1 VRDDSDPK
9 EFEMTATRSD
19 RVRQFTVTV
28 SGITC
33 VVGTL
38 VGIGVLGTRVEDSA
52 GGSLSADATLLAPAS
67 TAFTIWSAIYAG
79 LAAFTVWQWLPRA
92 ATSRRIRS
100 VGWLAAASMLLN
112 AAWLLVVQQGW
123 LWASVGVI
131 VALLAVLAV
140 LVKRLSAE
148 QAGSTAEKVV
158 VDGTF
163 GLYLGWVCVATAAN
177 IAATIA
183 AEGIRPVR
191 AVSEGIAVLVL
202 LLVGAVGV
210 MLAVVLGGR
219 IAVTAAIVWGL
230 AWIAVGRTTAS
241 PDSTTT
247 AITAGAVAV
256 LIVAATAAA
265 RLRGRPRP
273 AAGDASYPGPRSW
286 VRRRRA

>member
-1 VRDDSDPK
+1 
-9 EFEMTATRSD
+9 MTATRSD
-19 RVRQFTVTV
+19 RVRQFAVTV

-112 AAWLLVVQQGW
+112 ATWLLVVQQGW

-131 VALLAVLAV
+131 VALVAILAV

-148 QAGSTAEKVV
+148 PAGSAAEKVV

-183 AEGIRPVR
+183 AEGIEPVR
-191 AVSEGIAVLVL
+191 AVTEGIAALVL
-202 LLVGAVGV
+202 LLVGAVGM

-219 IAVTAAIVWGL
+219 IAVASAIVSGARLDRGRAHHGQPGL
-230 AWIAVGRTTAS
+230 HGHGDHRRSRRRPHRRRHCRRPVAGQAIAGRWRGLLSGFTVLGPTPRGLTLCVGVQ
-241 PDSTTT
+241 
-247 AITAGAVAV
+247 AGA
-256 LIVAATAAA
+256 
-265 RLRGRPRP
+265 
-273 AAGDASYPGPRSW
+273 
-286 VRRRRA
+286 